1 MAAITKADF
10 SPLTIL
16 VIDDSPYMLR
26 LMAEMLASFGVGKIL
41 IAATAE
47 EAFLRMQTRPPD
59 VIFCDW
65 QMYPIDG
72 LAILRR
78 LRQQNQSRLAHVPF
92 VMVTGHNAN
101 EDVTLVLGE
110 GADSYIV
117 KPFSCETLMNHLIKV
132 IVQDKGH
139 LAVADALQEEPKQM
153 WAVE

>member
-1 MAAITKADF
+1 MTVVTKADF

-26 LMAEMLASFGVGKIL
+26 LMAEMFVSFGVGKVVT
-41 IAATAE
+41 AATAQ
-47 EAFLRMQTRPPD
+47 EAFHRMEAHAPD

-65 QMYPIDG
+65 QMYPTDG

-78 LRQQNQSRLAHVPF
+78 LRQEGQSHQAHVPF

-101 EDVTLVLGE
+101 EDVTLALGE

-139 LAVADALQEEPKQM
+139 LAEDAPKEM

>member
-1 MAAITKADF
+1 MAVTKADF

-16 VIDDSPYMLR
+16 VIDDSPFMQR
-26 LMAEMLASFGVGKIL
+26 LLAEMLASFGVGKVL
-41 IAATAE
+41 CAAGAE
-47 EAFLRMQTRPPD
+47 EAFERMETRMPD

-65 QMYPIDG
+65 QMHPVDG
-72 LAILRR
+72 LSLLRR
-78 LRQQNQSRLAHVPF
+78 LRQQTQSYVPF

-101 EDVTLVLGE
+101 EDVTLALGE

-117 KPFSCETLMNHLIKV
+117 KPFSSETLMNHLIKV

-139 LAVADALQEEPKQM
+139 LASDSFKDKPREM

>member
-1 MAAITKADF
+1 MTGVTKADF

-26 LMAEMLASFGVGKIL
+26 LMSEMLASFGVGKVL
-41 IAATAE
+41 TAATAD
-47 EAFLRMQTRPPD
+47 EAFERMQVRAPD

-65 QMYPIDG
+65 EMYPTDG

-78 LRQQNQSRLAHVPF
+78 LRQDQSRPVHVPF

-101 EDVTLVLGE
+101 EDVTLALGE

-139 LAVADALQEEPKQM
+139 LAETAPKEM
-153 WAVE
+153 WSVE